1 MYLSVVIPV
10 YNEEDSIIPMLDA
23 LKDTLK
29 GIKHEVIFVDDGSS
43 DDTCKVINEN
53 ASKDIRL
60 VQFQRNFGQ
69 TSAMAAGIEAAQG
82 EFIAT
87 LDGDLQNDPSDIPM
101 MLEKIE
107 KEELDIVAGIRAN
120 RQDGRFLRKIPSK
133 IANILIRTMTK
144 VHITD
149 YGCTLK
155 VFRSSIAKQID
166 LYGELHRFIPVLG
179 HMEGA
184 KIAEVETKHH
194 ARQFGESK
202 YGIGRTFRV
211 VSDLLLMIFLSKW
224 RQKPMHL
231 FGTIGVFMLIGGG
244 LIEAYLLSL
253 KVFGSDIGGR
263 PLFYVGI
270 LLIIT
275 GVQLITTGFISE
287 LLMRTYYES
296 QNKKPY
302 NIKDTFSGG
311 KSDSQNVISEKTK
324 AKTTSRTKTSAKKK
338 KVA

>member
-1 MYLSVVIPV
+1 MRLSVVIPV
-10 YNEEDSIIPMLDA
+10 YNEKDNIEPMLKEVTEA
-23 LKDTLK
+23 LK
-29 GIKHEVIFVDDGSS
+29 GIQHEVIFVDDGSS
-43 DDTCKVINEN
+43 DGTPDIINEQ
-53 ASKDIRL
+53 SKKNVRL

-69 TSAMAAGIEAAQG
+69 TSAMAAGIDNAKG

-101 MLEKIE
+101 MLEKLE
-107 KEELDIVAGIRAN
+107 KENLDIVAGIRAN
-120 RQDGRFLRKIPSK
+120 RQDGKFLRKIPSK
-133 IANILIRTMTK
+133 IANILIRTLTK
-144 VHITD
+144 VRITD

-155 VFRSSIAKQID
+155 VFRTNIAKQID
-166 LYGELHRFIPVLG
+166 LYGELHRFIPILG

-194 ARQFGESK
+194 ARKFGESK

-211 VSDLLLMIFLSKW
+211 ISDLLLMIFLSKW

-231 FGTIGVFMLIGGG
+231 FGSIGVFMLIGGG
-244 LIEAYLLSL
+244 LVQTYLLLL
-253 KVFGSDIGGR
+253 KILGEDIGGR

-302 NIKDTFSGG
+302 NIKDTYTGG
-311 KSDSQNVISEKTK
+311 KSDSEPIKKTANTKKTK
-324 AKTTSRTKTSAKKK
+324 TVS
-338 KVA
+338 